1 MRCDK
6 IGVKKYRLNRRYRY
20 EWEWFGPGR
29 VPGRQRYHCVQA
41 KGLWNVF
48 QVNLSQERDA
58 NEGLN
63 LTIESLRGEN
73 GSLQEKT
80 FQLEEPDALKQEMKD
95 ENNQKK
101 QETAVPESEVRRELE
116 KKLGFYYKDLN
127 MDEKNLTAEDSET
140 LYHILT
146 YTFKTLEEGGTAI
159 LVFISCR
166 HFWA

>member
-1 MRCDK
+1 MS
-6 IGVKKYRLNRRYRY
+6 GNGLNREGFLAARDTI
-20 EWEWFGPGR
+20 
-29 VPGRQRYHCVQA
+29 A
-41 KGLWNVF
+41 ALKGTVECL

-80 FQLEEPDALKQEMKD
+80 FQLKAELDALKQEMKD

-116 KKLGFYYKDLN
+116 KKLGFYYKDLKN
-127 MDEKNLTAEDSET
+127 MDEKNLTAEDSVSYLD
-140 LYHILT
+140 LY
-146 YTFKTLEEGGTAI
+146 FQNPEEGGAAI

-166 HFWA
+166 YFGRSRKGTAA

>member
-1 MRCDK
+1 MS
-6 IGVKKYRLNRRYRY
+6 GNGLNREGFLAARDTI
-20 EWEWFGPGR
+20 
-29 VPGRQRYHCVQA
+29 A
-41 KGLWNVF
+41 ALKGTVECL

-80 FQLEEPDALKQEMKD
+80 FQLEAELDALKQEMKD
-95 ENNQKK
+95 EKNQKK

-116 KKLGFYYKDLN
+116 KKLGFYYKDLKN

-146 YTFKTLEEGGTAI
+146 YTFKTLKKEG
-159 LVFISCR
+159 LQF
-166 HFWA
+166 

>member
-1 MRCDK
+1 MN
-6 IGVKKYRLNRRYRY
+6 GNGLNREGFLAARDTI
-20 EWEWFGPGR
+20 
-29 VPGRQRYHCVQA
+29 A
-41 KGLWNVF
+41 ALKGTVECL

-80 FQLEEPDALKQEMKD
+80 FQLEAELDALKQEMKD
-95 ENNQKK
+95 EKNQKK

-116 KKLGFYYKDLN
+116 KKLGFYYKDLKN

-146 YTFKTLEEGGTAI
+146 YTFKNLKKAG
-159 LVFISCR
+159 LQF
-166 HFWA
+166 

>member
-1 MRCDK
+1 MN
-6 IGVKKYRLNRRYRY
+6 GNGLNREGFLAARDTI
-20 EWEWFGPGR
+20 
-29 VPGRQRYHCVQA
+29 A
-41 KGLWNVF
+41 ALKGTVECL

-80 FQLEEPDALKQEMKD
+80 FQLEAELDALKQEMKD
-95 ENNQKK
+95 EKNQKK

-116 KKLGFYYKDLN
+116 KKLGFYYKDLKN

-146 YTFKTLEEGGTAI
+146 YTFKPLKKAG
-159 LVFISCR
+159 LQF
-166 HFWA
+166 

>member
-1 MRCDK
+1 MN
-6 IGVKKYRLNRRYRY
+6 GNGLNREGFLAARDTI
-20 EWEWFGPGR
+20 
-29 VPGRQRYHCVQA
+29 A
-41 KGLWNVF
+41 ALKGTVECL

-80 FQLEEPDALKQEMKD
+80 FQLEAELDALKQEMTD

-116 KKLGFYYKDLN
+116 KKLGFYYKDLKN

-146 YTFKTLEEGGTAI
+146 YPFKTLKKAG
-159 LVFISCR
+159 LQF
-166 HFWA
+166 

>member
-1 MRCDK
+1 MS
-6 IGVKKYRLNRRYRY
+6 GNGLNREGFLAARDTI
-20 EWEWFGPGR
+20 
-29 VPGRQRYHCVQA
+29 A
-41 KGLWNVF
+41 ALKGTVECL

-80 FQLEEPDALKQEMKD
+80 FQLEAELDALKQEMKD
-95 ENNQKK
+95 EKNQKK
-101 QETAVPESEVRRELE
+101 QDTAVPESEVRRELE
-116 KKLGFYYKDLN
+116 KKLGFYYKDLKN

-146 YTFKTLEEGGTAI
+146 YTFKTLKKVG
-159 LVFISCR
+159 LQF
-166 HFWA
+166 

>member
-1 MRCDK
+1 MS
-6 IGVKKYRLNRRYRY
+6 GNGLNREGFLAARDTI
-20 EWEWFGPGR
+20 
-29 VPGRQRYHCVQA
+29 A
-41 KGLWNVF
+41 ALKGTVECL

-80 FQLEEPDALKQEMKD
+80 FQLESELDALKQEMKD
-95 ENNQKK
+95 EKNQKK

-116 KKLGFYYKDLN
+116 KKLGFYYKDLKN

-146 YTFKTLEEGGTAI
+146 YTFKTLKKVG
-159 LVFISCR
+159 LQF
-166 HFWA
+166 

>member
-1 MRCDK
+1 MS
-6 IGVKKYRLNRRYRY
+6 GNGLNREGFLAARDTI
-20 EWEWFGPGR
+20 
-29 VPGRQRYHCVQA
+29 A
-41 KGLWNVF
+41 ALKGTVECL

-80 FQLEEPDALKQEMKD
+80 FQLEAELDALKQEMKD

-116 KKLGFYYKDLN
+116 KKLGFYYKDLKN
-127 MDEKNLTAEDSET
+127 MDQKNLTAEDSET

-146 YTFKTLEEGGTAI
+146 
-159 LVFISCR
+159 
-166 HFWA
+166 

>member
-1 MRCDK
+1 MS
-6 IGVKKYRLNRRYRY
+6 GNGLNREGFLAARDTI
-20 EWEWFGPGR
+20 
-29 VPGRQRYHCVQA
+29 A
-41 KGLWNVF
+41 ALKGTVECL

-73 GSLQEKT
+73 GSLQEKM
-80 FQLEEPDALKQEMKD
+80 FQLEAELDALKQEMKD

-101 QETAVPESEVRRELE
+101 QETAVPASEVRRELE
-116 KKLGFYYKDLN
+116 KKLGFYYKDLKN

-146 YTFKTLEEGGTAI
+146 YTFKTLKKVG
-159 LVFISCR
+159 LQF
-166 HFWA
+166 

>member
-1 MRCDK
+1 MN
-6 IGVKKYRLNRRYRY
+6 GNGSNREGFLAARDTI
-20 EWEWFGPGR
+20 
-29 VPGRQRYHCVQA
+29 A
-41 KGLWNVF
+41 ALKGTVECL

-80 FQLEEPDALKQEMKD
+80 FQLEAELDALKQEMKD
-95 ENNQKK
+95 EKNQKK

-116 KKLGFYYKDLN
+116 KKLGFYYKDLKN

-146 YTFKTLEEGGTAI
+146 YTFKTLKKVG
-159 LVFISCR
+159 LQF
-166 HFWA
+166 

>member
-1 MRCDK
+1 MS
-6 IGVKKYRLNRRYRY
+6 GNGLNREGFLAARDTI
-20 EWEWFGPGR
+20 
-29 VPGRQRYHCVQA
+29 A
-41 KGLWNVF
+41 ALKGTVECL

-80 FQLEEPDALKQEMKD
+80 FQLEAELDALKQEMKD
-95 ENNQKK
+95 EKNQKK

-116 KKLGFYYKDLN
+116 KKLGFYYKDLKN

-146 YTFKTLEEGGTAI
+146 YTFKTLKNAG
-159 LVFISCR
+159 LQF
-166 HFWA
+166 

>member
-1 MRCDK
+1 MS
-6 IGVKKYRLNRRYRY
+6 GNGLNREGFLAARDTI
-20 EWEWFGPGR
+20 
-29 VPGRQRYHCVQA
+29 A
-41 KGLWNVF
+41 ALKGTVECL

-80 FQLEEPDALKQEMKD
+80 FQLEAELDALKQEMKD
-95 ENNQKK
+95 EKNQKK
-101 QETAVPESEVRRELE
+101 QETAVPASEVRRELE
-116 KKLGFYYKDLN
+116 KKLGFYYKDLRN

-146 YTFKTLEEGGTAI
+146 YTFKTLKKVG
-159 LVFISCR
+159 LQF
-166 HFWA
+166 

>member
-1 MRCDK
+1 MN
-6 IGVKKYRLNRRYRY
+6 GNGLNREGFLAARDTI
-20 EWEWFGPGR
+20 
-29 VPGRQRYHCVQA
+29 A
-41 KGLWNVF
+41 ALKGTVECL

-80 FQLEEPDALKQEMKD
+80 FQLEAELDALKQEMKD
-95 ENNQKK
+95 EKNQKK

-116 KKLGFYYKDLN
+116 KKLGFYYKDLKN

-146 YTFKTLEEGGTAI
+146 YTFKTLKKVG
-159 LVFISCR
+159 LQF
-166 HFWA
+166 

>member
-1 MRCDK
+1 MS
-6 IGVKKYRLNRRYRY
+6 GNGLNREGFLAARDTI
-20 EWEWFGPGR
+20 
-29 VPGRQRYHCVQA
+29 A
-41 KGLWNVF
+41 ALKGTVECL

-80 FQLEEPDALKQEMKD
+80 FQLEAELDALKQEMKD

-116 KKLGFYYKDLN
+116 KKLGFYYKDLKN

-146 YTFKTLEEGGTAI
+146 YTFKI
-159 LVFISCR
+159 LKKAGLQF
-166 HFWA
+166 